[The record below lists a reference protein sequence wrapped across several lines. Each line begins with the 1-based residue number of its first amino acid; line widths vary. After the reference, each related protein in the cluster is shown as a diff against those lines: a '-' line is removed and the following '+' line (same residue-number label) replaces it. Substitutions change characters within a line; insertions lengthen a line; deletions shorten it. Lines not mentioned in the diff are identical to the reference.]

1 MRRTDA
7 ALLQQEFTTK
17 SDTQREVEL
26 RLGLDIRNVHAIERA
41 IVDDLTDAP
50 PYGVQWWMPQ
60 TDRNQAARIFISDYL
75 CACLLGVSHHLTSSR
90 IHLLEFQ
97 DCSDHES
104 SVFERSILR
113 SKPHASPL
121 DHLAGKRAEVAADA
135 VVTALA
141 SSLDCLAGL
150 TAGVAAVP
158 IRIKTA
164 DFGTVCS
171 HFRDVRDSRD
181 RKSTHSFIS
190 DLADLF
196 AAVVS
201 ECGPPGWVRWM
212 FCHRNTVIHRGRR
225 IVMHVPVP
233 ETEILAPDGIPAR
246 WSANVHLPNHPG
258 LTEVEAFLAADSPS
272 SLLLAERAEVTLEGL
287 IDSTVRVVERIAMR
301 LFDVW
306 KFRRDDPRASS
317 QPFERQWRALT
328 GRDWSAFAG
337 YTPGADPVITET
349 LTFSTIFVRRLA
361 AAALYDHQ
369 RELWDQ
375 PAIQPDRPREPD
387 AAQA

>member
-1 MRRTDA
+1 MRKTDA
-7 ALLQQEFTTK
+7 ALLQQEFTTN
-17 SDTQREVEL
+17 SDAQREVEL
-26 RLGLDIRNVHAIERA
+26 RLGLDIRNVHAMERA
-41 IVDDLTDAP
+41 IVEDLTDAP
-50 PYGVQWWMPQ
+50 PYGVKWWMPQ
-60 TDRNQAARIFISDYL
+60 ADRNQAARIFISDYL

-90 IHLLEFQ
+90 INLLEFQ

-104 SVFERSILR
+104 SAFERSILR

-121 DHLAGKRAEVAADA
+121 DHLAGKRVEVAADA

-164 DFGTVCS
+164 DFSTVCS
-171 HFRDVRDSRD
+171 HFRDVRDSKD
-181 RKSTHSFIS
+181 SVSTHSFIS

-196 AAVVS
+196 ATVVS
-201 ECGPPGWVRWM
+201 ECGPTGWARWM

-225 IVMHVPVP
+225 LVMHVPVP

-287 IDSTVRVVERIAMR
+287 IDSTVRLVERIAMR
-301 LFDVW
+301 LLDVW
-306 KFRRDDPRASS
+306 KLRRDDPRASP
-317 QPFERQWRALT
+317 QPFGRQWRAPT
-328 GRDWSAFAG
+328 RRDWSAFAG
-337 YTPGADPVITET
+337 YTPGADPVATRT
-349 LTFSTIFVRRLA
+349 LNFSTSFVKRLG
-361 AAALYDHQ
+361 AAALADHQ

-375 PAIQPDRPREPD
+375 PAIQPDLPRDPD
-387 AAQA
+387 AAEA